1 MDKILLFC
9 VILVVVLFL
18 LCFHSGTVIVEAIS
32 NETAPDKN
40 TTNPLP
46 DWKKQEYQSG
56 TACPATVSHCLVSD
70 MIDKLNTK
78 INTTQNLIEQYTK
91 EIEDIENRYPITFKI
106 NRVDISSVYLDGGTL
121 STNKLTYGSWVTGN
135 LPYPQLSFTF
145 PKAPPGL
152 PGDKGPPGNP
162 GLALNQSMLPQGERG
177 PPGYVGVAK

>member
-1 MDKILLFC
+1 M
-9 VILVVVLFL
+9 VVLFL
-18 LCFHSGTVIVEAIS
+18 LCFHSGTAIVEAIS

-40 TTNPLP
+40 TTSAYPLP
-46 DWKKQEYQSG
+46 DWKKKEYESG
-56 TACPATVSHCLVSD
+56 TACSATVSHCLVSD

-78 INTTQNLIEQYTK
+78 INSTQNLIEQYTK

-106 NRVDISSVYLDGGTL
+106 NRVDISNVYLDGIS
-121 STNKLTYGSWVTGN
+121 STKKLTYDSWVTGN

-145 PKAPPGL
+145 PKAPTGV

-162 GLALNQSMLPQGERG
+162 GLALNQSMLPQGDRG